1 MTPDAGELRRALA
14 GIEPLAARAPDAVRV
29 ARAPGRVNLIGE
41 HTDYNLGLV
50 LPMSIDLEIA
60 MAFVATDDRRVE
72 VTLLAAGE
80 RCAFDLDD
88 IGPPT
93 GSWIDYLRGTAAS
106 LTADGAALRG
116 LRGVLGST
124 LPMSAGLSS
133 SAALE
138 LCAALALL
146 EDGADGRAA
155 DRLWLARVAQRAE
168 HAYVGVNSGLMDQLA
183 SALGLPD
190 AALLIDCRSLEWR
203 PVPLALDEVA
213 VVAIDSGSPRRLDAS
228 DYNVRRAEC
237 EAAVAALAANEP
249 RIASLRDVDAA
260 MLERIADRLDPVL
273 ARRVEH
279 VVRENERVTDCV
291 AALEARDLDAVRRL
305 FAESHA
311 SLRDL
316 FEVSSPELDALVE
329 IAGAVDGVVG
339 ARMTGGGFGG
349 STVNLVRRDAVDDL
363 RAAVGRE
370 YPARTGFEA
379 RVMAVEPA
387 PAASVS

>member
-14 GIEPLAARAPDAVRV
+14 GIEPIAARAPDAVHV

-72 VTLLAAGE
+72 VTLLAGGE
-80 RCAFDLDD
+80 RCGFGLDD

-93 GSWIDYLRGTAAS
+93 GGWIDYLAGTAAS
-106 LTADGAALRG
+106 LATEGAPLRG
-116 LRGVLGST
+116 IRGVLGST

-168 HAYVGVNSGLMDQLA
+168 HAYVGVNSGLMDPLA

-190 AALLIDCRSLEWR
+190 AALLIDCRSVEWR
-203 PVPLALDEVA
+203 PVPLPLDEVA
-213 VVAIDSGSPRRLDAS
+213 VVAIDSGVPRSLDAS
-228 DYNVRRAEC
+228 DYNARRAEC
-237 EAAVAALAANEP
+237 EAAVAALAADEP

-260 MLERIADRLDPVL
+260 TLDRMGDRLDPVL
-273 ARRVEH
+273 ARRAEH
-279 VVRENERVTDCV
+279 VVRENQRVTNCV
-291 AALEARDLDAVRRL
+291 AALETRDLDAVGRL
-305 FAESHA
+305 FAASHA

-316 FEVSSPELDALVE
+316 FDVSSPELDALVE
-329 IAGAVDGVVG
+329 IASAVGGVVA

-349 STVNLVRRDAVDDL
+349 CTVNLVRRDAVDDL
-363 RAAVGRE
+363 RTAIGRE
-370 YPARTGFEA
+370 YPARTRLQA
-379 RVMAVEPA
+379 RVIAVEPA
-387 PAASVS
+387 PAASVA